1 MKLNLSILAFCF
13 LGFGLNAQKNIE
25 SNGIKIST
33 KQINCTIP
41 AQGYESD
48 LIQLTIENETN
59 SVKTVTYSFELY
71 YDGECATCGHE
82 EYTYTQILQPKEILV
97 GECLD
102 RTHFGL
108 TIFHHMP
115 AHLTKTTLT
124 DFNIKNVV
132 VK

>member
-1 MKLNLSILAFCF
+1 MKLNLSILAVCF

-25 SNGIKIST
+25 SNGIKITT
-33 KQINCTIP
+33 KQINCNIP
-41 AQGYESD
+41 SQGYESD

-59 SVKTVTYSFELY
+59 TVKTVTYSFELF
-71 YDGECATCGHE
+71 YDDVCATCDKE
-82 EYTYTQILQPKEILV
+82 EYTYSQTLQPKEVLV

>member
-1 MKLNLSILAFCF
+1 MKLNLSILITCF
-13 LGFGLNAQKNIE
+13 LGLGLNAQKNIE

-33 KQINCTIP
+33 KQINCNVP
-41 AQGYESD
+41 AEGYESD
-48 LIQLTIENETN
+48 LIQLTIENLSN
-59 SVKTVTYSFELY
+59 SEKTVSYRFELF
-71 YDGECATCGHE
+71 YDGVCSTCDTD
-82 EYTYTQILQPKEILV
+82 EYVYTQTLQAHEVLV

-102 RTHFGL
+102 RIHFGL

-115 AHLTKTTLT
+115 SHLSKSMLT